1 MHRKTSKDLY
11 YTKDHEWVNFQGSIA
26 YTGVCKFKLTGFRQI
41 HKIDYGDIIGFAKQ
55 GDIIATIIYGD
66 YSINAHMP
74 VDGKITQVNDNL
86 ITMDHKTLLEGIES
100 TAWLVKFIPA
110 KPYDRTDLLLPNQ
123 YQMNT
128 NKYAK

>member
-11 YTKDHEWVNFQGSIA
+11 YTKDHEWVNFQGSVA
-26 YTGVCKFKLTGFRQI
+26 YTGVCKFKLTGFRKI
-41 HKIDYGDIIGFAKQ
+41 HQIDYSDTGFTKQ

-66 YSINAHMP
+66 YRINAHMP
-74 VDGKITQVNDNL
+74 VDGKIMQVNDNL
-86 ITMDHKTLLEGIES
+86 VNMDHGMLLESIES

-110 KPYDRTDLLLPNQ
+110 KPYDRTDLLLPKQ
-123 YQMNT
+123 YQMNN